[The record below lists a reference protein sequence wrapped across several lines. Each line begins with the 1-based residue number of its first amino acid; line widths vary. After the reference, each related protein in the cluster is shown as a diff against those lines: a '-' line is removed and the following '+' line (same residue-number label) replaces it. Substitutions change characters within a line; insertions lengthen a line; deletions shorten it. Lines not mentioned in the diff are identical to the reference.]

1 VQQHKQRAGLLSDV
15 RQGVINVLGG
25 LAAAT
30 LLGGADCSA
39 LAAEVNL
46 TADPVYD
53 GASVLKPEARQALSQ
68 RLSQLDQQTGFHVRV
83 FTQYQMDRSKE
94 GPNPRGIWGSLD
106 FNTVVVVV
114 DPSSPN
120 ILNVPFIG
128 DNVLAKLRRPF
139 WTELQSRYGNLFFVR
154 EQGEAV
160 ALQRATAALADCLE
174 RPEGCRVVPGLPLEQ
189 YYATL
194 TCSIAGGVVAGLV
207 SRIGP
212 QGIVQRRWVWLL
224 LFSPLWGS
232 LFINFGLGPIVS
244 RTSDTLPIAANT
256 AAFLLAALSPAVL
269 QRLWDGPSDDAAK
282 PPTPPPM
289 SQPPTTPTPPAAAA
303 PPAAA
308 EQPPAS
314 STQD

>member
-1 VQQHKQRAGLLSDV
+1 MVVTAAGQHCPTVCFALPCFASTLSGCYGRPYVHPHAELQGKHTSLGTHVLLFPGSLSLCHYPNCCYCRMLLLSY
-15 RQGVINVLGG
+15 
-25 LAAAT
+25 T
-30 LLGGADCSA
+30 
-39 LAAEVNL
+39 
-46 TADPVYD
+46 
-53 GASVLKPEARQALSQ
+53 
-68 RLSQLDQQTGFHVRV
+68 
-83 FTQYQMDRSKE
+83 
-94 GPNPRGIWGSLD
+94 
-106 FNTVVVVV
+106 
-114 DPSSPN
+114 
-120 ILNVPFIG
+120 
-128 DNVLAKLRRPF
+128 
-139 WTELQSRYGNLFFVR
+139 
-154 EQGEAV
+154 
-160 ALQRATAALADCLE
+160 
-174 RPEGCRVVPGLPLEQ
+174 
-189 YYATL
+189 
-194 TCSIAGGVVAGLV
+194 
-207 SRIGP
+207 
-212 QGIVQRRWVWLL
+212 GIVQRRWVWLL